1 MRAASSNGDRPVQA
15 KCLVCVGDIQRSQ
28 NNNEVIDIILLTL
41 SSNIYLTNLKVACK
55 KYEAAIQMLQDMND
69 RSSTTLAM
77 LGLIKSLLALDTQK
91 QMVRKFICK

>member
-1 MRAASSNGDRPVQA
+1 MRAASSLGDRPVQA

-28 NNNEVIDIILLTL
+28 NNNEVINRTPIIRSFLIDM
-41 SSNIYLTNLKVACK
+41 SFFFKVACK

-77 LGLIKSLLALDTQK
+77 LGLVKSLLVLDTQK
-91 QMVRKFICK
+91 QMVS